1 MTRHTFRQ
9 YQKQG
14 YEAQPCDL
22 QVSFGKGDKVCT
34 LLYAPYESSS
44 WYNIIRQIHHEVRTL
59 TAQFWTNLFPT
70 QLVARHQ
77 KDIRRFNTAIKWMRR
92 LEVVFALI
100 PIKYTL
106 KMWGLSNEFI
116 DSMILP
122 SLALFLGTGNATPN
136 LPTVMME
143 RLYTS
148 PTYGMWYKVDEHS
161 LSSNLPP
168 MVVFPE
174 STKFYTAWKED
185 MEKKGV
191 KVGSMSFHASAR
203 RVC

>member
-1 MTRHTFRQ
+1 
-9 YQKQG
+9 
-14 YEAQPCDL
+14 
-22 QVSFGKGDKVCT
+22 
-34 LLYAPYESSS
+34 
-44 WYNIIRQIHHEVRTL
+44 
-59 TAQFWTNLFPT
+59 
-70 QLVARHQ
+70 
-77 KDIRRFNTAIKWMRR
+77 MRR
-92 LEVVFALI
+92 LEVFFALI

-106 KMWGLSNEFI
+106 KLWGLSNEFI

-191 KVGSMSFHASAR
+191 KVGFGTRLAVQLREEWNCVCAMKQPYRGIMRHGR
-203 RVC
+203 RWFAAMPRC

>member
-1 MTRHTFRQ
+1 M
-9 YQKQG
+9 
-14 YEAQPCDL
+14 
-22 QVSFGKGDKVCT
+22 
-34 LLYAPYESSS
+34 
-44 WYNIIRQIHHEVRTL
+44 
-59 TAQFWTNLFPT
+59 
-70 QLVARHQ
+70 ARHQ

-92 LEVVFALI
+92 LEVLFALI

-148 PTYGMWYKVDEHS
+148 PTYGMWYKIDEHS

-185 MEKKGV
+185 MERKGV
-191 KVGSMSFHASAR
+191 KVRLSLNIVGADKRGSGYGQARQLLCRIACTRISEQMSGMTRTELTYRSASIPN
-203 RVC
+203 